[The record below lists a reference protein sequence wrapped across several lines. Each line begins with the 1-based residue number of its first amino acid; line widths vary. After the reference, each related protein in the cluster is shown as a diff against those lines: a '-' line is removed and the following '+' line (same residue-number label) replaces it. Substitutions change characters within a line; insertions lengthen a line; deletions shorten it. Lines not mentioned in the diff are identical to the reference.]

1 MLEITFL
8 RPEKYDDKKLFLHF
22 HISGLNIGV
31 KYIFMKLIVGG
42 AMVHE
47 IYISENSGESI
58 LFLSGINKTNSRWGH
73 GT

>member
-1 MLEITFL
+1 MKSTSVRIVGNRSCFSQILI
-8 RPEKYDDKKLFLHF
+8 KLL
-22 HISGLNIGV
+22 
-31 KYIFMKLIVGG
+31 VGG

-58 LFLSGINKTNSRWGH
+58 LFLSGIYKTNNRWGH

>member
-1 MLEITFL
+1 MG
-8 RPEKYDDKKLFLHF
+8 PWYKKSTSVGIVGNRSRFSQVF
-22 HISGLNIGV
+22 I
-31 KYIFMKLIVGG
+31 KLIVGG

-58 LFLSGINKTNSRWGH
+58 LFLSDIYKTTSRWGH